1 MDTETGDTPTASTS
15 RYADPALAGEASGAA
30 GPSRQPPMANRRTK
44 SVAKKTR
51 CRFLTTSDGLPSL
64 TVARVLDVGG
74 PQTPSPTSTKT
85 TQAAA
90 RGPEDDSSNGAPMV
104 RKNGGATA
112 TTEADKHLQF
122 LMGLIPGA
130 QKSGNQAEN
139 PALKRSSRK
148 RRADT
153 LHDASAKRPAAGTSS
168 SAPEMRTKQKTS
180 RKGTRTP
187 PETDEDGFTKPT
199 RKHTAR
205 AVVLTVAADGVNT
218 ANRYSGLPDAAAE
231 ATDAEQQ
238 KRTPPPPPVV
248 IRWEGAFKEFE
259 TMIKQ
264 VVKGSFT
271 TRTADRDLYRVI
283 TRTADGYRGVT
294 ELTRQAFKRAA
305 ARGRPAPSRP
315 VQAGKSFAAAAA
327 ASAAPMTRPAQRPPA
342 HPADVHGSGR
352 RREQAAPAGAAS
364 EVQGRGRRR
373 EQPALTGAPPAAES
387 TPARAENRRGR
398 RGGRPNDAPTASTP
412 AEQVL
417 PPPTQ
422 TTETPAAPSEAA
434 ELREFEQL
442 ILQLPQMIVSAL
454 TTASQ
459 AATTRAALAPHH
471 G

>member
-30 GPSRQPPMANRRTK
+30 GPSRQPPTANRRTK
-44 SVAKKTR
+44 SGAKKTR
-51 CRFLTTSDGLPSL
+51 WRVLTTSDGLLSL

-85 TQAAA
+85 TEAAA
-90 RGPEDDSSNGAPMV
+90 RRPEDDSSNGAPMV
-104 RKNGGATA
+104 HKNGGATA
-112 TTEADKHLQF
+112 ATEADKQLQF

-139 PALKRSSRK
+139 PTLKRSSRK

-205 AVVLTVAADGVNT
+205 AVVLAAAADGLNT

-238 KRTPPPPPVV
+238 KRAPPPPPVV
-248 IRWEGAFKEFE
+248 IRWEDAFKEFE

-271 TRTADRDLYRVI
+271 TRTAGRDLYRVI
-283 TRTADGYRGVT
+283 TRTADDYRGVM
-294 ELTRQAFKRAA
+294 ELTR
-305 ARGRPAPSRP
+305 P
-315 VQAGKSFAAAAA
+315 GKSFAAAAA

-352 RREQAAPAGAAS
+352 RREQP
-364 EVQGRGRRR
+364 E
-373 EQPALTGAPPAAES
+373 LTGAPPAAES
-387 TPARAENRRGR
+387 MPARAENRRGR
-398 RGGRPNDAPTASTP
+398 RGGRPNNAPTASTP

-422 TTETPAAPSEAA
+422 TTEAPAAPSEAV
-434 ELREFEQL
+434 ELREMLREFKHL

-459 AATTRAALAPHH
+459 AATTRAAPAPHH